1 MRVLC
6 QAIHVATWHASTYLE
21 GWIQL
26 TVTQPLCLQSQVCAA
41 MLAMWWAL
49 WTRLIVHGYSWITD
63 FPLRAHVQSRI
74 R

>member
-6 QAIHVATWHASTYLE
+6 QAIHVATWHASMYLE

-41 MLAMWWAL
+41 M
-49 WTRLIVHGYSWITD
+49 
-63 FPLRAHVQSRI
+63 
-74 R
+74 